1 MLSTELSN
9 DTVTAIQTLIS
20 DHGLP
25 ERYEISVKN
34 FFAPIASQIQQK
46 RVKSGP
52 IKLGIQGS
60 QGSGKSTAAEFIAA
74 LLEIEHGLTVA
85 VCSIDDFYLT
95 RAERQTL
102 AKTVHPLLSTR
113 GVPGTHDTS
122 LIANTFNQFDA
133 GLSFELPVFEK
144 QYDDRAATK
153 DWPVVAQS
161 ADVLIF
167 EGWCVGLSSQPQEAL
182 ITSCNSLEETED
194 ADLVWRNFI
203 NHKLTN
209 EYERL
214 FARLD
219 LMITLQAPSFSCVF
233 EWRRQQEEQLIER
246 NANVGGNT
254 LQTFNTDQ
262 LSRFIAHFQRL
273 TEWGLKTMPLKAD
286 FTLMLSSD
294 HDITHLDTKPAET
307 P

>member
-1 MLSTELSN
+1 MHVSSSFTFDSAEQMAAVFAKQEDGFIYSRFDN
-9 DTVTAIQTLIS
+9 PTV
-20 DHGLP
+20 
-25 ERYEISVKN
+25 
-34 FFAPIASQIQQK
+34 
-46 RVKSGP
+46 
-52 IKLGIQGS
+52 
-60 QGSGKSTAAEFIAA
+60 
-74 LLEIEHGLTVA
+74 
-85 VCSIDDFYLT
+85 
-95 RAERQTL
+95 RA
-102 AKTVHPLLSTR
+102 
-113 GVPGTHDTS
+113 
-122 LIANTFNQFDA
+122 
-133 GLSFELPVFEK
+133 FELK
-144 QYDDRAATK
+144 MAA
-153 DWPVVAQS
+153 
-161 ADVLIF
+161 
-167 EGWCVGLSSQPQEAL
+167 
-182 ITSCNSLEETED
+182 LEETED

-219 LMITLQAPSFSCVF
+219 LMVTLQAPSFSCVF